1 MNLTLQKAELVSKNQ
16 TTISEK
22 AKNCLM
28 CTNKSRCFKKLNP
41 KELESINNNRA
52 ELHYHKGEVI
62 AKQGIFYTHVLY
74 IQAGL
79 VKVYREMPDRSNVI
93 LNFFMKGN
101 LLGLPFLFENGPL
114 DYSVSA
120 IEDTVI
126 CAIDRQLFEKMI
138 RNNGHFAVSMVK
150 ELNQCALF
158 SYDRIIGLNY
168 KQINGR
174 FADTL
179 LYLSQKIYS
188 KNEFTLTLSRK
199 DLAEYTGVSVMSII
213 RVIKEFKK
221 DGVMNIQGNHI
232 EIIKPDVLIQISK
245 TG

>member
-1 MNLTLQKAELVSKNQ
+1 MIPNGAVSNNQ
-16 TTISEK
+16 IPTITEK
-22 AKNCLM
+22 SKTCLL

-41 KELESINNNRA
+41 EELESINKNRA
-52 ELHYHKGEVI
+52 EIRYRKGEMM

-74 IQAGL
+74 IQNGL
-79 VKVYREMPDRSNVI
+79 VKVYREMPDGSNII
-93 LNFFMKGN
+93 LNFFTEGG
-101 LLGLPFLFENGPL
+101 LLGLPFLFENVAL

-126 CAIDRQLFEKMI
+126 CAIDRQHFEQMI
-138 RNNGHFAVSMVK
+138 QNNGDFAVSLVK
-150 ELNQCALF
+150 ELNHCALY
-158 SYDRIIGLNY
+158 SYDRVIGVNY

-179 LYLSQKIYS
+179 LYLSQKIYC
-188 KNEFTLTLSRK
+188 KNEFTLTISRK

-221 DGVMNIQGNHI
+221 DGIINIQGNHL
-232 EIIKPDVLIQISK
+232 EIIKPEMLIQISK

>member
-1 MNLTLQKAELVSKNQ
+1 VSNNQ
-16 TTISEK
+16 TTIIAEK
-22 AKNCLM
+22 AKTCLM

-41 KELESINNNRA
+41 EELESINNNRA
-52 ELHYHKGEVI
+52 EIRYHKGEMM

-74 IQAGL
+74 IQTGL
-79 VKVYREMPDRSNVI
+79 VKVYREMPDGSNII
-93 LNFFMKGN
+93 LNFFTAGGM
-101 LLGLPFLFENGPL
+101 LGLPFLFENVAL

-126 CAIDRQLFEKMI
+126 CAIDRQHFEQMI
-138 RNNGHFAVSMVK
+138 LNNGAFAVSLVK
-150 ELNQCALF
+150 ELNHCALY

-179 LYLSQKIYS
+179 LYLSQKIYC
-188 KNEFTLTLSRK
+188 KDDFILTLSRR

-221 DGVMNIQGNHI
+221 DGIINIQGNHMQ
-232 EIIKPDVLIQISK
+232 IIKPEMLIQISK